1 MSRPGNPVNTVL
13 FGAVPLGS
21 RNTPDDNVKANL
33 RILNRAVVIHTL
45 NDPSLRDLEKDAH
58 IISTLV
64 NPDLYKRAPRNSII
78 CRIITDEQGRS
89 KNSDLV
95 CYPFF
100 SSHLMMP
107 IKAGEQVWIF
117 FEQPET
123 QSNTAFWMSRIAEP
137 IDVEDANFTH
147 GARRYQA
154 TDNQPKLTQKV
165 DDGSGNFVNE
175 RKLTFPNGSPLS
187 PQSAPLLDDNG
198 FLNII
203 SESKES
209 ELFKIEPVPRLTKR
223 PGDFVIQGSNNN
235 SITLGTIEGWDSQS
249 RPDLSTKNSA
259 ASGASL
265 LGKSSI
271 GKTGVGIVDIV
282 TGRGRIFQDTKA
294 AVGDPKKRESSIK
307 NSTRPLVVENQL
319 GFETDK
325 NVASQQKDVNKLGN
339 LTTNPQEG
347 DPDFLLDASRILLA
361 SNADIDLLL
370 DTADS
375 VAQIHGG
382 SASAKSGPAIA
393 LKSDHIRIVARKT
406 GGKNSSK
413 EPDDTL
419 PTNGTIRI
427 IKEGSSGEDLA
438 SIVIQEDGSI
448 HIIGKS
454 IYLESNGSS
463 SKTNSQPFVRYDEL
477 EKLWKDTMKSLSD
490 FCQTL
495 TTNQSPGF
503 GAPNPQVTQAALTLK
518 TTIETNLKNRISE
531 VKSDSIYGQ

>member
-1 MSRPGNPVNTVL
+1 M
-13 FGAVPLGS
+13 
-21 RNTPDDNVKANL
+21 
-33 RILNRAVVIHTL
+33 
-45 NDPSLRDLEKDAH
+45 
-58 IISTLV
+58 
-64 NPDLYKRAPRNSII
+64 
-78 CRIITDEQGRS
+78 
-89 KNSDLV
+89 
-95 CYPFF
+95 
-100 SSHLMMP
+100 
-107 IKAGEQVWIF
+107 
-117 FEQPET
+117 
-123 QSNTAFWMSRIAEP
+123 
-137 IDVEDANFTH
+137 
-147 GARRYQA
+147 
-154 TDNQPKLTQKV
+154 
-165 DDGSGNFVNE
+165 
-175 RKLTFPNGSPLS
+175 
-187 PQSAPLLDDNG
+187 
-198 FLNII
+198 
-203 SESKES
+203 
-209 ELFKIEPVPRLTKR
+209 
-223 PGDFVIQGSNNN
+223 
-235 SITLGTIEGWDSQS
+235 
-249 RPDLSTKNSA
+249 
-259 ASGASL
+259 
-265 LGKSSI
+265 
-271 GKTGVGIVDIV
+271 
-282 TGRGRIFQDTKA
+282 
-294 AVGDPKKRESSIK
+294 
-307 NSTRPLVVENQL
+307 
-319 GFETDK
+319 
-325 NVASQQKDVNKLGN
+325 
-339 LTTNPQEG
+339 
-347 DPDFLLDASRILLA
+347 
-361 SNADIDLLL
+361 L

-503 GAPNPQVTQAALTLK
+503 GVPNPQVTQAALTLK